1 MGCGKHMPETVL
13 LLSGGIDSATLA
25 YSLRPDLAVTVDYGQ
40 KCAEAEIQASAQI
53 AEQLKLPH
61 EVIEIDCSELGAGT
75 MADSNQLEIAA
86 TPEWWPYRNQLII
99 TLTAMEVVPQGAN
112 RLVLGAVG
120 DDGDHADGREK
131 FFELMDELLTFQEG
145 SLNVE
150 VPAIDQTSLELVKEV
165 QPPKSL
171 LGWTHSCTA
180 STTACGNCSSCK
192 KRQRV
197 LSRAY

>member
-25 YSLRPDLAVTVDYGQ
+25 YSLRPDLTVTVDYGQ
-40 KCAEAEIQASAQI
+40 ECAEAEIQASAQI
-53 AEQLKLPH
+53 AEQLKLSH
-61 EVIEIDCSELGAGT
+61 EVIEVDCSELGTGT
-75 MADSNQLEIAA
+75 MAGGNQLEIAA
-86 TPEWWPYRNQLII
+86 TPEWWPYRNQLLI
-99 TLTAMEVVPQGAN
+99 TLTAMEVVPRGAN

-131 FFELMDELLTFQEG
+131 FFDLMDGLLTFQEG
-145 SLNVE
+145 NLNVE

-165 QPPKSL
+165 QPPESL

-180 STTACGNCSSCK
+180 STAACGNCSSCK